1 MSSTKGEHPSV
12 KEAVTRLVQELP
24 ESASW
29 DDLMYEIMV
38 MRKIEAGLED
48 FQEGR
53 THSHAE
59 IRREFGLA

>member
-12 KEAVTRLVQELP
+12 KEAATRLVQELP

-48 FQEGR
+48 FNEGR
-53 THSHAE
+53 THSHAA
-59 IRREFGLA
+59 IRNEFGLA